1 MRDSRP
7 LLGFH
12 TTLIHTLKYG
22 LLKILML
29 VAATVAMTLLLPCP
43 VLAQQPTPRPTRT
56 SIAANEKAADQTPLP
71 PRHGHRLGERVP
83 VELPDSAMAQGTIT
97 MVDLAGDTVTIAS
110 AADSIAEALA
120 AEMIKTRRDSLR
132 RDSLLR
138 DTYGEVR
145 VFRPNPTRAVWLSA
159 LCPGLGQIY
168 NRRYWKL
175 PIVVGGFLGL
185 SYATSWNNG
194 MLRDYTKA
202 YGDAMDSDPNTRSY
216 MDFYPSTTREED
228 INMDWLKRV
237 LKSKKNFYRRN
248 RDLCII
254 SMVGLYLL
262 CMVDAYVDA
271 SLANFDITPDLSMK
285 VKPAVIE
292 PQLGKLPAVGL
303 QCAVS
308 F

>member
-1 MRDSRP
+1 
-7 LLGFH
+7 
-12 TTLIHTLKYG
+12 
-22 LLKILML
+22 ML
-29 VAATVAMTLLLPCP
+29 VATMAALLLLSPCY
-43 VLAQQPTPRPTRT
+43 VHAQQPTVRPTRT
-56 SIAANEKAADQTPLP
+56 NIASNPRSSDQTPLP
-71 PRHGHRLGERVP
+71 PRQHRNRGDRVP
-83 VELPDSAMAQGTIT
+83 VELPDSVSSAPGTAT
-97 MVDLAGDTVTIAS
+97 VVDLSGDTVQIADV
-110 AADSIAEALA
+110 DSIADIIA
-120 AEMIKTRRDSLR
+120 AEMIAARRDSLR
-132 RDSLLR
+132 KDSLLR
-138 DTYGEVR
+138 DTYGQVR
-145 VFRPNPTRAVWLSA
+145 IFRPDPNRAVWLSA

-185 SYATSWNNG
+185 TYATTWNNN
-194 MLRDYTKA
+194 MLNDYTQP
-202 YGDAMDSDPNTRSY
+202 YGDAMASDPNTKSY
-216 MDFYPSTTREED
+216 MDFYPPTTREED

-237 LKSKKNFYRRN
+237 LKSKKDFYRRN

>member
-1 MRDSRP
+1 MVALSLYAPCSVSAQRP
-7 LLGFH
+7 ELRH
-12 TTLIHTLKYG
+12 
-22 LLKILML
+22 
-29 VAATVAMTLLLPCP
+29 
-43 VLAQQPTPRPTRT
+43 RT
-56 SIAANEKAADQTPLP
+56 
-71 PRHGHRLGERVP
+71 ERVP
-83 VELPDSAMAQGTIT
+83 VELPDSVAPAPGMTT
-97 MVDLAGDTVTIAS
+97 VVDLSGDTVM
-110 AADSIAEALA
+110 IAEVDTLA
-120 AEMIKTRRDSLR
+120 QLVAAQELKARADSLR
-132 RDSLLR
+132 KDSLMR
-138 DTYGEVR
+138 DTYGNVR
-145 VFRPNPTRAVWLSA
+145 VFRPNPTRAVWHSA
-159 LCPGLGQIY
+159 LLPGLGQVY

-185 SYATSWNNG
+185 TYATSWNNG

-202 YGDAMDSDPNTRSY
+202 YGDAMDSDPNTKSY

-237 LKSKKNFYRRN
+237 LKSKKDFYRRN

-292 PQLGKLPAVGL
+292 PQLGKVPAVGL

>member
-1 MRDSRP
+1 
-7 LLGFH
+7 
-12 TTLIHTLKYG
+12 
-22 LLKILML
+22 ML
-29 VAATVAMTLLLPCP
+29 VATMAALLLLSPCY
-43 VLAQQPTPRPTRT
+43 VHAQQPTVRPTRT
-56 SIAANEKAADQTPLP
+56 NIASNPRSSDQTPLP
-71 PRHGHRLGERVP
+71 PRQHRNRGDRVP
-83 VELPDSAMAQGTIT
+83 VELPDSVSSAPGTAT
-97 MVDLAGDTVTIAS
+97 VVDLSGDTVQIADV
-110 AADSIAEALA
+110 DSIADIIA
-120 AEMIKTRRDSLR
+120 AEMIAARRDSLR
-132 RDSLLR
+132 KDSLLR
-138 DTYGEVR
+138 DTYGQVR
-145 VFRPNPTRAVWLSA
+145 IFRPDPNRAVWLSA

-185 SYATSWNNG
+185 TYATTWNNS
-194 MLRDYTKA
+194 MLNDYTKA
-202 YGDAMDSDPNTRSY
+202 YGDAMDSDPNTKSY
-216 MDFYPSTTREED
+216 MDFYPPTTREED

-237 LKSKKNFYRRN
+237 LKSKKDFYRRN

>member
-1 MRDSRP
+1 M
-7 LLGFH
+7 
-12 TTLIHTLKYG
+12 
-22 LLKILML
+22 
-29 VAATVAMTLLLPCP
+29 AALLLLSPCY
-43 VLAQQPTPRPTRT
+43 VHAQQPTVRPTRT
-56 SIAANEKAADQTPLP
+56 NIASNPRSSDQTPLP
-71 PRHGHRLGERVP
+71 PRQHRNRGDRVP
-83 VELPDSAMAQGTIT
+83 VELPDSVSSAPGTAT
-97 MVDLAGDTVTIAS
+97 VVDLSGDTVQIADV
-110 AADSIAEALA
+110 DSIADIIA
-120 AEMIKTRRDSLR
+120 AEMIAARRDSLR
-132 RDSLLR
+132 KDSLLR
-138 DTYGEVR
+138 DTYGQVR
-145 VFRPNPTRAVWLSA
+145 IFRPDPNRAVWLSA

-185 SYATSWNNG
+185 TYATTWNNS
-194 MLRDYTKA
+194 MLNDYTKA
-202 YGDAMDSDPNTRSY
+202 YGDAMDSDPNTKSY
-216 MDFYPSTTREED
+216 MDFYPPTTREED

-237 LKSKKNFYRRN
+237 LKSKKDFYRRN

>member
-1 MRDSRP
+1 M
-7 LLGFH
+7 
-12 TTLIHTLKYG
+12 
-22 LLKILML
+22 
-29 VAATVAMTLLLPCP
+29 AALLLLSPCY
-43 VLAQQPTPRPTRT
+43 VHAQQPTVRPTRT
-56 SIAANEKAADQTPLP
+56 NIASNPRSSDQTPLP
-71 PRHGHRLGERVP
+71 PRQHRNRGDRVP
-83 VELPDSAMAQGTIT
+83 VELPDSASPAPGTAT
-97 MVDLAGDTVTIAS
+97 VVDLSGDTVQIADV
-110 AADSIAEALA
+110 DSIADIIA
-120 AEMIKTRRDSLR
+120 AEMIVAHRDSLR
-132 RDSLLR
+132 KDSLLR
-138 DTYGEVR
+138 DTYGQVR
-145 VFRPNPTRAVWLSA
+145 IFRPDPTRAVWLSA

-185 SYATSWNNG
+185 TYATTWNNS
-194 MLRDYTKA
+194 MLNDYTKA
-202 YGDAMDSDPNTRSY
+202 YGDAMDSDPNTKSY
-216 MDFYPSTTREED
+216 MDFYPPTTREED

-237 LKSKKNFYRRN
+237 LKSKKDFYRRN

>member
-1 MRDSRP
+1 MKN
-7 LLGFH
+7 
-12 TTLIHTLKYG
+12 IE
-22 LLKILML
+22 LKILML
-29 VAATVAMTLLLPCP
+29 VAAMAAALVLLLPCAAH
-43 VLAQQPTPRPTRT
+43 AQQPTMRPTRT
-56 SIAANEKAADQTPLP
+56 NIANNERRSDQTPLP
-71 PRHGHRLGERVP
+71 PRPARNRGDRVP
-83 VELPDSAMAQGTIT
+83 VELSDSTSPAPGTT
-97 MVDLAGDTVTIAS
+97 TLVDLAGDTVP
-110 AADSIAEALA
+110 IAEMDSLSEVIA
-120 AEMIKTRRDSLR
+120 AEVIKAQRDSLR

-138 DTYGEVR
+138 DTYGKVR
-145 VFRPNPTRAVWLSA
+145 IFRPDPTRAVWLSA

-185 SYATSWNNG
+185 TYATTWNNS
-194 MLRDYTKA
+194 MLKDYTKA
-202 YGDAMDSDPNTRSY
+202 YGDAMDSDPNTKSY
-216 MDFYPSTTREED
+216 MDFYPPTTREED
-228 INMDWLKRV
+228 INIDWLKRV
-237 LKSKKNFYRRN
+237 LKSKKDFYRRN

>member
-1 MRDSRP
+1 
-7 LLGFH
+7 
-12 TTLIHTLKYG
+12 
-22 LLKILML
+22 ML
-29 VAATVAMTLLLPCP
+29 VATMAALLLLSPCY
-43 VLAQQPTPRPTRT
+43 VHAQQPTVRPTRT
-56 SIAANEKAADQTPLP
+56 NIASNPRSSDQTPLP
-71 PRHGHRLGERVP
+71 PRQHRNRGDRVP
-83 VELPDSAMAQGTIT
+83 VELPDSVSSAPGTAT
-97 MVDLAGDTVTIAS
+97 VVDLSGDTVQIADV
-110 AADSIAEALA
+110 DSIADIIA
-120 AEMIKTRRDSLR
+120 AEMIAARRDSLR
-132 RDSLLR
+132 KDSLRR
-138 DTYGEVR
+138 DTYGQVR
-145 VFRPNPTRAVWLSA
+145 IFRPDPNRAVWLSA

-185 SYATSWNNG
+185 TYATTWNNS
-194 MLRDYTKA
+194 MLNDYTKA
-202 YGDAMDSDPNTRSY
+202 YGDAMDSDPNTKSY
-216 MDFYPSTTREED
+216 MDFYPPTTREED

-237 LKSKKNFYRRN
+237 LKSKKDFYRRN

>member
-1 MRDSRP
+1 M
-7 LLGFH
+7 
-12 TTLIHTLKYG
+12 
-22 LLKILML
+22 ML
-29 VAATVAMTLLLPCP
+29 S
-43 VLAQQPTPRPTRT
+43 VLALVSVPLPSHAQEPTESGLSVDTTVVTTTIELGP
-56 SIAANEKAADQTPLP
+56 AAADTTSV
-71 PRHGHRLGERVP
+71 LG
-83 VELPDSAMAQGTIT
+83 T
-97 MVDLAGDTVTIAS
+97 
-110 AADSIAEALA
+110 
-120 AEMIKTRRDSLR
+120 DSLPVAKPFDKWAGYNLWEER
-132 RDSLLR
+132 ETTFSP
-138 DTYGEVR
+138 G
-145 VFRPNPTRAVWLSA
+145 PTRAVWMSA
-159 LCPGLGQIY
+159 LFPGLGQIY

-185 SYATSWNNG
+185 TYATTWNNN
-194 MLRDYTKA
+194 MLNDYTKA
-202 YGDAMDSDPNTRSY
+202 YGDAMDSDPNTKSY
-216 MDFYPSTTREED
+216 MDFYPPTTREED

-237 LKSKKNFYRRN
+237 LKSKKDFYRRN

>member
-1 MRDSRP
+1 
-7 LLGFH
+7 
-12 TTLIHTLKYG
+12 
-22 LLKILML
+22 ML
-29 VAATVAMTLLLPCP
+29 VAVTVATMLLSPCP
-43 VLAQQPTPRPTRT
+43 MQAQQPVPRPTRT
-56 SIAANEKAADQTPLP
+56 TPGGNDRAADQTPLP
-71 PRHGHRLGERVP
+71 VRHRPARVP
-83 VELPDSAMAQGTIT
+83 VELPDSAVPAPGTT
-97 MVDLAGDTVTIAS
+97 TVVDLAGDTVII

-120 AEMIKTRRDSLR
+120 AEMLAAERDSLR

-145 VFRPNPTRAVWLSA
+145 VFRPNPTRAAWLSA

-175 PIVVGGFLGL
+175 PIVVGGFMGL
-185 SYATSWNNG
+185 AYATSWNNG

-237 LKSKKNFYRRN
+237 LKSKKDFYRRN

-254 SMVGLYLL
+254 SMVGVYLL

-271 SLANFDITPDLSMK
+271 SLANFDITPDLSMN

-292 PQLGKLPAVGL
+292 PQLGKVPAVGL
-303 QCAVS
+303 QCAVN

>member
-1 MRDSRP
+1 M
-7 LLGFH
+7 
-12 TTLIHTLKYG
+12 
-22 LLKILML
+22 
-29 VAATVAMTLLLPCP
+29 AALLLLSPCYIH
-43 VLAQQPTPRPTRT
+43 AQQPTVRPTRT
-56 SIAANEKAADQTPLP
+56 NIADNARSSDQTPLP
-71 PRHGHRLGERVP
+71 PRQHRNRGDRVP
-83 VELPDSAMAQGTIT
+83 VELPDSASPAPGTAT
-97 MVDLAGDTVTIAS
+97 VVDLSGDTVQIADV
-110 AADSIAEALA
+110 DSIADIIA
-120 AEMIKTRRDSLR
+120 AEMIVAHRDSLR
-132 RDSLLR
+132 KDSLLR
-138 DTYGEVR
+138 DTYGQVR
-145 VFRPNPTRAVWLSA
+145 IFRPDPTRAVWLSA

-185 SYATSWNNG
+185 TYATTWNNS
-194 MLRDYTKA
+194 MLNDYTKA
-202 YGDAMDSDPNTRSY
+202 YGDAMDSDPNTKSY
-216 MDFYPSTTREED
+216 MDFYPPTTREED

-237 LKSKKNFYRRN
+237 LKSKKDFYRRN

>member
-1 MRDSRP
+1 
-7 LLGFH
+7 
-12 TTLIHTLKYG
+12 
-22 LLKILML
+22 
-29 VAATVAMTLLLPCP
+29 
-43 VLAQQPTPRPTRT
+43 
-56 SIAANEKAADQTPLP
+56 
-71 PRHGHRLGERVP
+71 
-83 VELPDSAMAQGTIT
+83 
-97 MVDLAGDTVTIAS
+97 MVDLPGDTVQLADV
-110 AADSIAEALA
+110 DSIADIIA
-120 AEMIKTRRDSLR
+120 AEMIAARRDSLR
-132 RDSLLR
+132 KDSLLR
-138 DTYGEVR
+138 DTYGQVR
-145 VFRPNPTRAVWLSA
+145 IFRPDPNRAVWLSA
-159 LCPGLGQIY
+159 LCPGLGQSY

-185 SYATSWNNG
+185 TYATTWNNN
-194 MLRDYTKA
+194 MLNDYTKA
-202 YGDAMDSDPNTRSY
+202 YGDAMDSDPNTKSY
-216 MDFYPSTTREED
+216 MDLYPPTPREED

-237 LKSKKNFYRRN
+237 LKSKKDFYRRN

>member
-1 MRDSRP
+1 MKKTVILALA
-7 LLGFH
+7 LLMAVPPG
-12 TTLIHTLKYG
+12 
-22 LLKILML
+22 
-29 VAATVAMTLLLPCP
+29 
-43 VLAQQPTPRPTRT
+43 LAQSLRNHGGKPMKRTEIRKQTAEPTDSTVYLD
-56 SIAANEKAADQTPLP
+56 AEVL
-71 PRHGHRLGERVP
+71 VP
-83 VELPDSAMAQGTIT
+83 AEET
-97 MVDLAGDTVTIAS
+97 
-110 AADSIAEALA
+110 DSIAP
-120 AEMIKTRRDSLR
+120 T
-132 RDSLLR
+132 
-138 DTYGEVR
+138 EVR
-145 VFRPNPTRAVWLSA
+145 ADDYAFDEQGKIPFNPSPTRAVWLSA
-159 LCPGLGQIY
+159 LFPGLGQIY

-185 SYATSWNNG
+185 TYATTWNNN
-194 MLRDYTKA
+194 MLNDYTKA
-202 YGDAMDSDPNTRSY
+202 YGDAMDSDPNTKSY
-216 MDFYPSTTREED
+216 MDFYPPTTREED

-237 LKSKKNFYRRN
+237 LKSKKDFYRRN

>member
-1 MRDSRP
+1 
-7 LLGFH
+7 
-12 TTLIHTLKYG
+12 
-22 LLKILML
+22 ML
-29 VAATVAMTLLLPCP
+29 VATMAALLLLSPCY
-43 VLAQQPTPRPTRT
+43 VHAQQPTVRPTRT
-56 SIAANEKAADQTPLP
+56 NLASNPRSSDQTPLP
-71 PRHGHRLGERVP
+71 PRQHRNRGDRVP
-83 VELPDSAMAQGTIT
+83 VELPDSVSSAPGTAT
-97 MVDLAGDTVTIAS
+97 VVDLSGDTVQIADV
-110 AADSIAEALA
+110 DSIADIIA
-120 AEMIKTRRDSLR
+120 AEMIAARRDSLR
-132 RDSLLR
+132 KDSLLR
-138 DTYGEVR
+138 DTYGQVR
-145 VFRPNPTRAVWLSA
+145 IFRPDPNRAVWLSA

-185 SYATSWNNG
+185 TYATTWNNN
-194 MLRDYTKA
+194 MLNDYTKA
-202 YGDAMDSDPNTRSY
+202 YGDAMDSDPNTKSY
-216 MDFYPSTTREED
+216 MDFYPPTTREED

-237 LKSKKNFYRRN
+237 LKSKKDFYRRN

>member
-1 MRDSRP
+1 
-7 LLGFH
+7 
-12 TTLIHTLKYG
+12 
-22 LLKILML
+22 ML
-29 VAATVAMTLLLPCP
+29 VATMAALLLLSPCY
-43 VLAQQPTPRPTRT
+43 VHAQQPTVRPTRT
-56 SIAANEKAADQTPLP
+56 NIASNPRSSDQTPLP
-71 PRHGHRLGERVP
+71 PRQHRNRGDRVP
-83 VELPDSAMAQGTIT
+83 VELPDSVSSAPGTAT
-97 MVDLAGDTVTIAS
+97 VVDLSGDTVQIADV
-110 AADSIAEALA
+110 DSIADIIA
-120 AEMIKTRRDSLR
+120 AEMIVAHRDSLR
-132 RDSLLR
+132 KDSLLR
-138 DTYGEVR
+138 DTYGQVR
-145 VFRPNPTRAVWLSA
+145 IFRPDPNRAVWLSA

-185 SYATSWNNG
+185 TYATTWNNS
-194 MLRDYTKA
+194 MLNDYTKA
-202 YGDAMDSDPNTRSY
+202 YGDAMDSDPNTKSY
-216 MDFYPSTTREED
+216 MDFYPPTTREED

-237 LKSKKNFYRRN
+237 LKSKKDFYRRN

>member
-1 MRDSRP
+1 
-7 LLGFH
+7 
-12 TTLIHTLKYG
+12 
-22 LLKILML
+22 ML
-29 VAATVAMTLLLPCP
+29 VATIAALLLLSPCC
-43 VLAQQPTPRPTRT
+43 LHAQPSVRPTRT
-56 SIAANEKAADQTPLP
+56 NIADNARSSDQTPLP
-71 PRHGHRLGERVP
+71 PRQHRNRGDRVP
-83 VELPDSAMAQGTIT
+83 VELPDSASPAPGTAT
-97 MVDLAGDTVTIAS
+97 VVDLSGDTVQIADV
-110 AADSIAEALA
+110 DSIADIIA
-120 AEMIKTRRDSLR
+120 AEMIVAHRDSLR
-132 RDSLLR
+132 KDSLLR
-138 DTYGEVR
+138 DTYGQVR
-145 VFRPNPTRAVWLSA
+145 IFRPDPTRAVWLSA

-185 SYATSWNNG
+185 TYATTWNNS
-194 MLRDYTKA
+194 MLNDYTKA
-202 YGDAMDSDPNTRSY
+202 YGDAMDSDPNTKSY
-216 MDFYPSTTREED
+216 MDFYPPTTREED

-237 LKSKKNFYRRN
+237 LKSKKDFYRRN

>member
-1 MRDSRP
+1 
-7 LLGFH
+7 
-12 TTLIHTLKYG
+12 
-22 LLKILML
+22 ML
-29 VAATVAMTLLLPCP
+29 VATMAALLLLSPCY
-43 VLAQQPTPRPTRT
+43 VHAQQPTVRPTRT
-56 SIAANEKAADQTPLP
+56 NIASNPRSSDQTPLP
-71 PRHGHRLGERVP
+71 PRQHRNRGDRVP
-83 VELPDSAMAQGTIT
+83 VELPDSASPAPGTAT
-97 MVDLAGDTVTIAS
+97 VVDLSGDTVQIADV
-110 AADSIAEALA
+110 DSIADIIA
-120 AEMIKTRRDSLR
+120 AEMIVAHRDSLR
-132 RDSLLR
+132 KDSLLR
-138 DTYGEVR
+138 DTYGQVR
-145 VFRPNPTRAVWLSA
+145 IFRPDPTRAVWLSA

-185 SYATSWNNG
+185 TYATTWNNS
-194 MLRDYTKA
+194 MLNDYTKA
-202 YGDAMDSDPNTRSY
+202 YGDAMDSDPNTKSY
-216 MDFYPSTTREED
+216 MDFYPPTTREED

-237 LKSKKNFYRRN
+237 LKSKKDFYRRN

>member
-1 MRDSRP
+1 
-7 LLGFH
+7 
-12 TTLIHTLKYG
+12 
-22 LLKILML
+22 ML
-29 VAATVAMTLLLPCP
+29 VATMAALLLLSPCY
-43 VLAQQPTPRPTRT
+43 VHAQQPTVRPTRT
-56 SIAANEKAADQTPLP
+56 NIASNPRSSDQTPLP
-71 PRHGHRLGERVP
+71 PRQHRNRGDRVP
-83 VELPDSAMAQGTIT
+83 VELPDSVSSAPGTAT
-97 MVDLAGDTVTIAS
+97 VVDLSGDTVQIADV
-110 AADSIAEALA
+110 DSIADIIA
-120 AEMIKTRRDSLR
+120 AEMIAARRDSLR
-132 RDSLLR
+132 KDSLLR
-138 DTYGEVR
+138 DTYGQVR
-145 VFRPNPTRAVWLSA
+145 IFRPDPNRAVWLSA

-185 SYATSWNNG
+185 TYATTWNNN
-194 MLRDYTKA
+194 MLNDYTKG
-202 YGDAMDSDPNTRSY
+202 YGDAMDSDPNTKSY
-216 MDFYPSTTREED
+216 MDFYPPTTREED

-237 LKSKKNFYRRN
+237 LKSKKDFYRRN

>member
-1 MRDSRP
+1 M
-7 LLGFH
+7 
-12 TTLIHTLKYG
+12 
-22 LLKILML
+22 
-29 VAATVAMTLLLPCP
+29 AALLLLSPCY
-43 VLAQQPTPRPTRT
+43 VHAQQPTVRPTRT
-56 SIAANEKAADQTPLP
+56 NIASNPRSSDQTPLP
-71 PRHGHRLGERVP
+71 PRQHRNRGDRVP
-83 VELPDSAMAQGTIT
+83 VELPDSVSSAPGTAT
-97 MVDLAGDTVTIAS
+97 VVDLSGDTVQIA
-110 AADSIAEALA
+110 AVDSIADIIA
-120 AEMIKTRRDSLR
+120 AEMIAARRDSLR
-132 RDSLLR
+132 KDSLLR
-138 DTYGEVR
+138 DTYGQVR
-145 VFRPNPTRAVWLSA
+145 IFRPDPNRAVWLSA

-185 SYATSWNNG
+185 TYATTWNNS
-194 MLRDYTKA
+194 MLNDYTKA
-202 YGDAMDSDPNTRSY
+202 YGDAMDSDPNTKSY
-216 MDFYPSTTREED
+216 MDFYPPTTREED

-237 LKSKKNFYRRN
+237 LKSKKDFYRRN